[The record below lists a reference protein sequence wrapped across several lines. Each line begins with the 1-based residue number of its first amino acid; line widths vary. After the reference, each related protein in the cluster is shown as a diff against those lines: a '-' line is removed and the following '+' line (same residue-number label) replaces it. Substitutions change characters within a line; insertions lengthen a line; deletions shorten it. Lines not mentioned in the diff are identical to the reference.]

1 MNTTVDAKRTELEA
15 LCRVHRVQR
24 LEIFGS
30 AADGTFDAE
39 RSDLDFLVVF
49 EDATPV
55 EHAERYLGLL
65 AGLQDLFA
73 CDVDL
78 VELKAIRNPHFRR
91 GIESSRTLLYAA

>member
-1 MNTTVDAKRTELEA
+1 MDATVEAKRMELEA
-15 LCRVHRVQR
+15 LCLTHRVHR

-30 AADGTFDAE
+30 AADGTFDAA

-49 EDATPV
+49 EEATPV

-65 AGLQDLFA
+65 AGLQDLFGCA
-73 CDVDL
+73 VDL